1 MGGYLIHI
9 LFQKWVKGYERDLRR
24 FVILAFVI
32 CLLFSY
38 CAEEFFGV
46 ADITGAFFA
55 GLIITKTT
63 HTNYIARRFGI
74 LSYIFLSPVFFA
86 NIGLQVELPKMST
99 MIVVFAVALVIVAVL
114 TKIVGCGLGA
124 KMCHYSNQDCVR
136 IGMGMISRGEVA
148 LIVAAKGNAL
158 GLMAPELLGP
168 VVIVVVI
175 TTIISPILL
184 KLTFREKKGAVQEHD
199 YVETELIKQV
209 QSFEDEERQEK
220 SRFIKNK

>member
-1 MGGYLIHI
+1 M
-9 LFQKWVKGYERDLRR
+9 
-24 FVILAFVI
+24 
-32 CLLFSY
+32 
-38 CAEEFFGV
+38 
-46 ADITGAFFA
+46 
-55 GLIITKTT
+55 IITKTT

-86 NIGLQVELPKMST
+86 NIGLQVETTQDGT

-184 KLTFREKKGAVQEHD
+184 KLTFREKKRAVQEHD
-199 YVETELIKQV
+199 YVETELIKRV
-209 QSFEDEERQEK
+209 QKLKMKDR
-220 SRFIKNK
+220 KNPDL